1 MSSDD
6 MRYARRSD
14 AGAAVAS
21 VELIGGLAT
30 VEWIELDVREPLPIN
45 AR

>member
-14 AGAAVAS
+14 AGEVVAS
-21 VELIGGLAT
+21 AERIGGFAT
-30 VEWIELDVREPLPIN
+30 VEGIEFIVDLTQRKSW
-45 AR
+45 